1 MSPPPNEERFLT
13 LLKENENIIYKV
25 CYLYCR
31 NAEDRKDLAQEVMVQ
46 VWRSFSR
53 YDKSFKFSTWLYRIA
68 LNVAISYQRKK
79 KRKVATFISTDTI
92 VDVSEASSQ
101 TNLIESNHKLLYQFI
116 QELDDL
122 NKALILLYLE
132 DNSYKEMATVL
143 GISETNV
150 ATKINRIKQKL
161 KNNFLEHKETTY
173 GT

>member
-1 MSPPPNEERFLT
+1 MGPPPNEERFLA

-53 YDKSFKFSTWLYRIA
+53 YDESFKFSTWLYRIS
-68 LNVAISYQRKK
+68 LNVAISFHRKK
-79 KRKVATFISTDTI
+79 KRKDATFISTDTI
-92 VDVSEASSQ
+92 ADVSDAGNYTNIVEANQ
-101 TNLIESNHKLLYQFI
+101 KLLYQFI
-116 QELDDL
+116 QQLDDL
-122 NKALILLYLE
+122 NKALMLLYLE
-132 DNSYKEMATVL
+132 DNSYKEIATVL

-161 KNNFLEHKETTY
+161 KNNFLEYKKTTY